1 MIKNNGGIYIIAEI
15 GGNHE
20 GDFGKAKELLIDA
33 AESGVDAV
41 KFQVYTGD
49 TLVNY
54 KVDPKRVSHFNKF
67 ALSTEQ
73 YLELAVLCNHYK
85 VDFLASV
92 WNQDQ
97 ISLFAEKMP
106 FIKVGSGDLT
116 AYQILKKI
124 TETGKPILLSTGLS
138 TLDEIVASVEYI
150 YKCNSVYRNK
160 DMLGLLQC
168 TSMYPIP
175 DADANLSVIR
185 TFQDLFPNSVIG
197 YSDHTVGTYAA
208 ELAVALGARVLEL
221 HFTDNKENREFRD
234 HQVSFT
240 SDDIKNLSTKI
251 NSIIDLLGDGV
262 KKPMKSEIETGHINS
277 FRRGLYAKEDL
288 SQGAV
293 ITDDSIISLRPS
305 INVQANEYEN
315 VIGKKVQRR
324 ITVMDE
330 IELSSISD
338 CHTSCVKLG
347 KD

>member
-54 KVDPKRVSHFNKF
+54 KVDPVRVNHFNKF

-73 YLELAVLCNHYK
+73 YLELADLCNHYK

-97 ISLFAEKMP
+97 ILLFAEKMP

-138 TLDEIVASVEYI
+138 TLDEIVESVEYI
-150 YKCNSVYRNK
+150 YSCNSVYRNK
-160 DMLGLLQC
+160 EMLGLLQC

-175 DADANLSVIR
+175 DSDANLSVIR
-185 TFQDLFPNSVIG
+185 TLQDQFPNAVIG
-197 YSDHTVGTYAA
+197 YSDHTEGTYAA
-208 ELAVALGARVLEL
+208 EIAVALGARVLEL
-221 HFTDNKENREFRD
+221 HFTDDKENRDFRD
-234 HQVSFT
+234 HKVSFT
-240 SDDIKNLSTKI
+240 SDDIRSLLSKI
-251 NSIIDLLGDGV
+251 VSITDLVGDGI
-262 KKPMKSEIETGHINS
+262 KRPMKSEIESEHIRS
-277 FRRGLYAKEDL
+277 FRRGMYAKTDL
-288 SQGAV
+288 PEGTV
-293 ITDDSIISLRPS
+293 ITDSSIISLRPC
-305 INVQANEYEN
+305 INVNACEYEN
-315 VIGKKVQRR
+315 VIGKRVNKK
-324 ITVMDE
+324 ISAMEE
-330 IELSSISD
+330 INLSSLAGS
-338 CHTSCVKLG
+338 
-347 KD
+347 